1 MSQRTLPLL
10 FFNLG
15 GEMLYILHQRL
26 HAQNVLTGKT
36 ARGQPTLHP
45 HTHTLDMS
53 KVGCYK
59 GCPSNHA
66 Q

>member
-26 HAQNVLTGKT
+26 HAQNVVTGKT
-36 ARGQPTLHP
+36 ARGT
-45 HTHTLDMS
+45 
-53 KVGCYK
+53 
-59 GCPSNHA
+59 
-66 Q
+66 

>member
-26 HAQNVLTGKT
+26 NAQQILPAKARQGK
-36 ARGQPTLHP
+36 P
-45 HTHTLDMS
+45 
-53 KVGCYK
+53 
-59 GCPSNHA
+59 
-66 Q
+66 